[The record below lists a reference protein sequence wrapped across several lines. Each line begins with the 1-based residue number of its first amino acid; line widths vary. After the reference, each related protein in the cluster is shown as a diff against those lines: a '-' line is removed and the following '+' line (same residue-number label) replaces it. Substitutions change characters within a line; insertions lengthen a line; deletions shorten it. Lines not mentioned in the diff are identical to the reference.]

1 MAPTPGFSQGQRD
14 TTFRSL
20 FEQLDQLERRGLI
33 DSRTLGRR
41 GGRSLSPLDSAREGS
56 DRDDDRLGVATQRRG
71 DRGDEEERRL
81 ENLIIKEY
89 CEGTAG
95 VAAERLVRV
104 IDRFSPL
111 ERDYCLRTSE
121 YLPQFGY
128 DLFEAAVQQRTVGSG
143 AIPIDY
149 VLGIGDELVITF
161 QGADSRTETIKIDRE
176 GRVILSNLPPIPGA
190 GRTFGEFRRDLER
203 RTAASFIGT
212 QVFVSLGN
220 VRQVAVRVV
229 GEVKQ
234 PGQHRL
240 TGLSS
245 MLDALTLAG
254 GIKKTGGLRRI
265 QVVRG
270 EKTFWID
277 LYDLLLG
284 TIGGHA
290 LALADGD
297 TIVVPPL
304 GPTVALAGKVKRP
317 GIFEFA
323 EGERGIRIDHVLALG
338 GGTLRPEGMRIAH
351 VRFDKSGRQVVTENA
366 ALDMLVTDGD
376 ALIANYSQDIQVG
389 TVEISGHVRVSGRRS
404 LQATPTV
411 RALVP
416 DTGVLKDDPYLL
428 FAALETTD
436 PATRAR
442 QLYGLNLRRVIEGGQ
457 DFSLRDGD
465 RLIVLGSGDI
475 RYLTSDHVQGVI
487 QGLLLQQSSE
497 TQVRRRSTE
506 PVTSQSQSE
515 ISPAAQSGERVSDI
529 LSALLARDLIDAR
542 RRAGAQPAV
551 PPSSVPGAD
560 SVEKSQREKL
570 FPCKGLQSLAA
581 IIQITRSGRF
591 ASAVTTASAEGSI
604 NFVNPLECPKVYDA
618 NPSLLPFVLEHV
630 VSVSG
635 EVRAPGPYPVV
646 EGTSLVSVGA
656 AAGGLTKDVDLTRI
670 EVSRFEPDPAKGSS
684 RSSREVI
691 NLTRGAE
698 TAAVGP
704 GDVVRFNPVFTD
716 RDVGPVQIT
725 GEVARPGLYD
735 IRRGERLSQLIA
747 RAGGLTAQAYPYG
760 TVFTRDSVRRAQ
772 QVGFERAARELN
784 AALLIAAANSRSA
797 NIGSVQGLKAL
808 TDELKSVEAIGRVV
822 IEADPTVLQVRPE
835 LDTVLEPGDRVFVP
849 KRPNSILVI
858 GDILNPGAVQF
869 IAGTKVDGYIRQAG
883 GFQRSADQDRI
894 FVVYPNG
901 EAKPVS
907 VSVWNYTP
915 VQIPPGSTIV
925 VPKEP
930 APLDLFTFA
939 REISQVVSQL
949 AVTAAS
955 LAVIG
960 RN

>member
-1 MAPTPGFSQGQRD
+1 
-14 TTFRSL
+14 
-20 FEQLDQLERRGLI
+20 
-33 DSRTLGRR
+33 
-41 GGRSLSPLDSAREGS
+41 
-56 DRDDDRLGVATQRRG
+56 
-71 DRGDEEERRL
+71 
-81 ENLIIKEY
+81 
-89 CEGTAG
+89 
-95 VAAERLVRV
+95 
-104 IDRFSPL
+104 
-111 ERDYCLRTSE
+111 LRTSE

-128 DLFEAAVQQRTVGSG
+128 DLFDVAAQQGTIGSG
-143 AIPIDY
+143 AIANDY
-149 VLGIGDELVITF
+149 VLGIGDELVVTF
-161 QGADSRTETIKIDRE
+161 QGADSRTDTIKVDRE

-245 MLDALTLAG
+245 LLDALSLAG
-254 GIKKTGGLRRI
+254 GIKKTGSLRRI

-270 EKTFWID
+270 EKAFWID

-284 TIGGHA
+284 TVGGHG

-297 TIVVPPL
+297 SIVVPPL
-304 GPTVALAGKVKRP
+304 GPTIAIAGKVKRP
-317 GIFEFA
+317 GIYEFG
-323 EGERGIRIDHVLALG
+323 EGEKQVDVEAALALG
-338 GGTLRPEGMRIAH
+338 GGALRPEGVRVSHI
-351 VRFDKSGRQVVTENA
+351 RFDKSGQQFVTENA
-366 ALDMLVTDGD
+366 GRTVRVGESDVLVVS
-376 ALIANYSQDIQVG
+376 YSQDVQVG
-389 TVEISGHVRVSGRRS
+389 AVEVIGHVRVPGRRS
-404 LQATPTV
+404 LQSATTV

-416 DTGVLKDDPYLL
+416 GTGSLKDDPYLL

-436 PATRAR
+436 PLTRAR
-442 QLYGLNLRRVIEGGQ
+442 QLFGINLQRVIEGQ
-457 DFSLRDGD
+457 EDFSLRDGD
-465 RLIVLGSGDI
+465 RLIVLGAADV

-487 QGLLLQQSSE
+487 QGLQIQERPDATTS
-497 TQVRRRSTE
+497 TAAPRRRDDGQPATASPPSASTASGIAS
-506 PVTSQSQSE
+506 VRE
-515 ISPAAQSGERVSDI
+515 ILGDVLASRDGERTP
-529 LSALLARDLIDAR
+529 ARPGEPS
-542 RRAGAQPAV
+542 GAPK
-551 PPSSVPGAD
+551 PD
-560 SVEKSQREKL
+560 DRTKL
-570 FPCKGLQSLAA
+570 FPCRGVQALATV
-581 IIQITRSGRF
+581 IQVTRSGRF
-591 ASAVTTASAEGSI
+591 AGALSTARVDGGTS
-604 NFVNPLECPKVYDA
+604 FVNPLPCPKIYDDS
-618 NPSLLPFVLEHV
+618 PPLLPFVLEHV
-630 VSVSG
+630 VAVSG

-646 EGTSLVSVGA
+646 QGTALISVGA
-656 AAGGLTKDVDLTRI
+656 AAGGLTKDVDLTRV
-670 EVSRFEPDPAKGSS
+670 EVSRFEPDPARGSS
-684 RSSREVI
+684 RSSREVVNI
-691 NLTRGAE
+691 ARGGDA
-698 TAAVGP
+698 TAVGP
-704 GDVVRFNPVFTD
+704 GDVIRFNAVFTD

-797 NIGSVQGLKAL
+797 NVGSVQGLKAL
-808 TDELKSVEAIGRVV
+808 TDELKSVEAVGRVV

-835 LDTVLEPGDRVFVP
+835 LDTVLEPGDRLFVP

-858 GDILNPGAVQF
+858 GDVLNPGAVQF

-939 REISQVVSQL
+939 RDISQVVSQL

>member
-1 MAPTPGFSQGQRD
+1 M
-14 TTFRSL
+14 
-20 FEQLDQLERRGLI
+20 
-33 DSRTLGRR
+33 
-41 GGRSLSPLDSAREGS
+41 
-56 DRDDDRLGVATQRRG
+56 
-71 DRGDEEERRL
+71 
-81 ENLIIKEY
+81 
-89 CEGTAG
+89 
-95 VAAERLVRV
+95 RV
-104 IDRFSPL
+104 IERFSHL
-111 ERDYCLRTSE
+111 ERDYCSRTSE
-121 YLPQFGY
+121 YLVQFGY
-128 DLFEAAVQQRTVGSG
+128 DLFDADAVQENVGSG
-143 AIPIDY
+143 AIANDY

-220 VRQVAVRVV
+220 VRQVAVRVI
-229 GEVKQ
+229 GEVRL

-245 MLDALTLAG
+245 LLDALSLAG
-254 GIKKTGGLRRI
+254 GIKKTGSLRRI
-265 QVVRG
+265 QVVRA
-270 EKTFWID
+270 EKAFWID
-277 LYDLLLG
+277 LYDLFLG
-284 TIGGHA
+284 AVGGHG

-304 GPTVALAGKVKRP
+304 GPTIAIAGKVKRP
-317 GIFEFA
+317 GVYELG
-323 EGERGIRIDHVLALG
+323 EGEKQIDVAAALALG
-338 GGTLRPEGMRIAH
+338 GGALRPEGVRISH
-351 VRFDKSGRQVVTENA
+351 IRFDKSGQQLVTEDA
-366 ALDMLVTDGD
+366 ARTFRVGESDVLVV
-376 ALIANYSQDIQVG
+376 NYSQDVQVG
-389 TVEISGHVRVSGRRS
+389 AVEVIGHVRVPGRRS
-404 LQATPTV
+404 LQAAATV
-411 RALVP
+411 RALAP
-416 DTGVLKDDPYLL
+416 NAGSLKDDPYLL

-436 PATRAR
+436 PLTRSR
-442 QLYGLNLRRVIEGGQ
+442 QLFGINLQRVIEGQ
-457 DFSLRDGD
+457 EDFSLRDGD
-465 RLIVLGSGDI
+465 RLIVLGAADV
-475 RYLTSDHVQGVI
+475 RYLSSDHVQGVI
-487 QGLLLQQSSE
+487 QGL
-497 TQVRRRSTE
+497 QVQERPDATTSATAPRRRDEGQVAASQPQTSTSASGIASVRE
-506 PVTSQSQSE
+506 ILVDVLASRDSE
-515 ISPAAQSGERVSDI
+515 RSPA
-529 LSALLARDLIDAR
+529 SARPSEP
-542 RRAGAQPAV
+542 AGAPK
-551 PPSSVPGAD
+551 PED
-560 SVEKSQREKL
+560 RTKL
-570 FPCKGLQSLAA
+570 FPCRGVQALATV
-581 IIQITRSGRF
+581 IQVTRSGRF
-591 ASAVTTASAEGSI
+591 AGALSTARVDGGTS
-604 NFVNPLECPKVYDA
+604 FVNPLPCPKIYDDS
-618 NPSLLPFVLEHV
+618 PLLLPFVLEHV
-630 VSVSG
+630 VAVSG
-635 EVRAPGPYPVV
+635 EVRSPGPYPLVQ
-646 EGTSLVSVGA
+646 GTALISVGA
-656 AAGGLTKDVDLTRI
+656 AAGGLTKDVDLTRV
-670 EVSRFEPDPAKGSS
+670 EVSRFESDPARGSS
-684 RSSREVI
+684 RSSREVVNI
-691 NLTRGAE
+691 ARGGDA
-698 TAAVGP
+698 TAVGP
-704 GDVVRFNPVFTD
+704 GDVIRFNAVFTD
-716 RDVGPVQIT
+716 RDVGPVQLT

-760 TVFTRDSVRRAQ
+760 TIFTRDSVRRAQ

-784 AALLIAAANSRSA
+784 AALLIAAASSRSA

-835 LDTVLEPGDRVFVP
+835 LDTVLEPGDRLFVP

-930 APLDLFTFA
+930 APLDIFTFA
-939 REISQVVSQL
+939 RDISQVVSQL